1 MSKPLTALIFVTLLG
16 ACGGG
21 DRGLRDLRNPGNGPD
36 EFSVLPVKPLEM
48 PASLGALPPPVTN
61 APNRVDTSP
70 VAQGI
75 AALGGRASAGSSDGA
90 LVAAASRFGVPSGI
104 RQTVTTEDTALRTRA
119 SGLFRRAGRYFSAYG
134 DQALDAQAELA
145 RLRAA
150 GVQTVTAP
158 PAE

>member
-1 MSKPLTALIFVTLLG
+1 MSRPLTALIFVTLLG

-21 DRGLRDLRNPGNGPD
+21 DKGLRDLRNPGNGPD

-48 PASLGALPPPVTN
+48 PATLNTLPPPVTG

-70 VAQGI
+70 VAEGI
-75 AALGGRASAGSSDGA
+75 AALGGRAGAGATDNA
-90 LVAAASRFGVPSGI
+90 LIAAASRFGVPQGT
-104 RQTVTTEDTALRTRA
+104 RDTVTAEDTDLRTLA
-119 SGLFRRAGRYFSAYG
+119 SGLFRRGGRYFGAYA

-158 PAE
+158 PVQ